1 MSRSKS
7 LAALAV
13 AAIAAGGVG
22 SAIAK
27 TAASAPLKATLT
39 MSGKSTYKINRYVQF
54 GARFDKDVVTIR
66 SGGTLTLKNLMADE
80 PHTFSIVKK
89 SQLPTTNKQIDA
101 CKMCQTIATAHGVD
115 PNDPNSQPTKPLV
128 DVGTAGFAS
137 PGDSVVVFP
146 KGAPNSTVK
155 VKITAKKGSTLNFM
169 CGVHGWMQGKVLVK

>member
-7 LAALAV
+7 LAAVVV
-13 AAIAAGGVG
+13 AAVAAGGVG
-22 SAIAK
+22 TALAKSAS
-27 TAASAPLKATLT
+27 SAPLKATLT

-66 SGGTLTLKNLMADE
+66 SGGTLTLKNLQSEE

-89 SQLPTTNKQIDA
+89 SQLPKTTRQIDA
-101 CKMCQTIATAHGVD
+101 CKECQAIATAHGVD
-115 PNDPNSQPTKPLV
+115 PSDPNSQPTKPLV
-128 DVGTAGFAS
+128 DVGTTGFAS
-137 PGDSVVVFP
+137 PGDSAVVSP
-146 KGAPNSTVK
+146 HGAPGSTVK